1 MRKSC
6 ICFYYILLKLGG
18 PDGELGAALR
28 YLSQRYAMPY
38 GEVSGI
44 LTDVG
49 TEELGHVEMISTIVY
64 QLTRNLTPEE
74 IKRSGFD
81 TYFVD
86 HTTGIYPIAAS
97 GQPFTASFFQSTG
110 DVITDLTEDLAA
122 EQKARTTYDN
132 ILRLADDYDVR
143 DAIRFLR
150 QRELVHFQRFGEA
163 FRTEKFFC
171 QKNRTSPH
179 DGLHHTGTV
188 SYLLGLRFFRNGC
201 TSPAYRKESDFFR

>member
-1 MRKSC
+1 MFAYEKKLQYPVN
-6 ICFYYILLKLGG
+6 IKQPNPKLAKAIITQLGG

-44 LTDVG
+44 LTDIG

-86 HTTGIYPIAAS
+86 HTTSIYPIAAT
-97 GQPFTASFFQSTG
+97 GQPFTASFFQSAG

-163 FRTEKFFC
+163 FRTEKLFC
-171 QKNRTSPH
+171 QKQN
-179 DGLHHTGTV
+179 V
-188 SYLLGLRFFRNGC
+188 
-201 TSPAYRKESDFFR
+201 PA

>member
-1 MRKSC
+1 MFAYEKKLQYPVNIKQPNPKLARV
-6 ICFYYILLKLGG
+6 IVTQLGG

-44 LTDVG
+44 LTDIG

-74 IKRSGFD
+74 INRSGFD

-97 GQPFTASFFQSTG
+97 GQPFTASFFQSAG
-110 DVITDLTEDLAA
+110 DVITDLTEDMAA
-122 EQKARTTYDN
+122 EQKARTTYAN
-132 ILRLADDYDVR
+132 ILRRGRLAELYRSVQQVAIVYVINLILMYFFLFICHKHYMPFLKIYLFSQQIYVR
-143 DAIRFLR
+143 KSTNL
-150 QRELVHFQRFGEA
+150 
-163 FRTEKFFC
+163 
-171 QKNRTSPH
+171 
-179 DGLHHTGTV
+179 
-188 SYLLGLRFFRNGC
+188 
-201 TSPAYRKESDFFR
+201 

>member
-1 MRKSC
+1 MFAYEKKLQYPVN
-6 ICFYYILLKLGG
+6 IKQPNPKLAKAIITQLGG

-122 EQKARTTYDN
+122 EQKARVTYDN
-132 ILRLADDYDVR
+132 ILRISDDPDVN

-150 QRELVHFQRFGEA
+150 EREIVHFQRFGEA
-163 FRTEKFFC
+163 IELLRRRLDEK
-171 QKNRTSPH
+171 N
-179 DGLHHTGTV
+179 V
-188 SYLLGLRFFRNGC
+188 YYMN
-201 TSPAYRKESDFFR
+201 PALNLQA

>member
-1 MRKSC
+1 MFAYEKKLQDPVNIKQPNPKLARV
-6 ICFYYILLKLGG
+6 IVTQLGG

-44 LTDVG
+44 LTDIG

-86 HTTGIYPIAAS
+86 HTTGIYPIASS
-97 GQPFTASFFQSTG
+97 GQPFTASFFRSAG
-110 DVITDLTEDLAA
+110 DVITDLTEDMAA

-150 QRELVHFQRFGEA
+150 QRELVHFQRFGEP
-163 FRTEKFFC
+163 FRTRRSQCKKLHRKRC
-171 QKNRTSPH
+171 SPCSLSL
-179 DGLHHTGTV
+179 D
-188 SYLLGLRFFRNGC
+188 
-201 TSPAYRKESDFFR
+201 

>member
-1 MRKSC
+1 MFAYEKKLQYPVN
-6 ICFYYILLKLGG
+6 IKQPNPKLAKAIITQLGG

-81 TYFVD
+81 T
-86 HTTGIYPIAAS
+86 
-97 GQPFTASFFQSTG
+97 
-110 DVITDLTEDLAA
+110 
-122 EQKARTTYDN
+122 
-132 ILRLADDYDVR
+132 
-143 DAIRFLR
+143 
-150 QRELVHFQRFGEA
+150 
-163 FRTEKFFC
+163 
-171 QKNRTSPH
+171 
-179 DGLHHTGTV
+179 
-188 SYLLGLRFFRNGC
+188 
-201 TSPAYRKESDFFR
+201 